1 MTAPGDIS
9 EERFLQIVSA
19 ICSEDA
25 LLTPVG
31 AALVAAHHLGIAKD
45 SRSFSR
51 QFDISHALVLR
62 EVSELTSE
70 DHEML
75 AIVSRNDRTQR
86 VELALTE
93 RAEQLLSRLSAVTE
107 SGVSRQDGR
116 AVPHV

>member
-1 MTAPGDIS
+1 MTATSDIS

-25 LLTPVG
+25 SLTPIG

-62 EVSELTSE
+62 EVSELTSV

-75 AIVSRNDRTQR
+75 SVVSRNDRTQR
-86 VELALTE
+86 VEFALTDT
-93 RAEQLLSRLSAVTE
+93 AEQLLSRATAATDG
-107 SGVSRQDGR
+107 GVSYRDGR
-116 AVPHV
+116 AVPPV